1 MKTSQDCKNNTK
13 IIDSNYIFKG
23 SNVVEIV
30 HKGAV
35 YVLRVTK
42 DGKLILTK

>member
-1 MKTSQDCKNNTK
+1 MKTKENSNTSTK
-13 IIDSNYIFKG
+13 TIDSNYIFKG
-23 SNVVEIV
+23 SNIVEIV
-30 HKGAV
+30 HKGSV